1 MSISHQKSGA
11 QLVIDIFLKVNYY
24 LLKRMGKT
32 YRGEQRDQ
40 FKGRNKNKPKN
51 KGHQKKSWKD
61 EKPEDD
67 VQTNETWDR

>member
-1 MSISHQKSGA
+1 
-11 QLVIDIFLKVNYY
+11 
-24 LLKRMGKT
+24 MGKT

-51 KGHQKKSWKD
+51 KGNQKKSWKD

-67 VQTNETWDR
+67 VQTNESWDR